1 MRNDF
6 FIVGIGMADR
16 EYRVNGVKYIVSS
29 RFASDTESET
39 LSDRLQTHIKSPF
52 AELTLPAEEA
62 IFEHEYA
69 CSTAGEED

>member
-1 MRNDF
+1 MKNDF

-16 EYRVNGVKYIVSS
+16 EYSVNGVKYIVSS

-39 LSDRLQTHIKSPF
+39 LSDRLQSHIKSPF
-52 AELTLPAEEA
+52 AELTFAAEEA

>member
-1 MRNDF
+1 MKNDF
-6 FIVGIGMADR
+6 FIVGIGVADR
-16 EYRVNGVKYIVSS
+16 EYSVNGVKYIVSS

-39 LSDRLQTHIKSPF
+39 LSDRLQAHIKSPF
-52 AELTLPAEEA
+52 AELTFAAEEA